1 MTHGLDDSGVK
12 YDSNGNLKNWFTEEA
27 KERFDEKA
35 NCFVRQYS
43 SEYVP
48 EVDMNV
54 WIRYSGVWDVFR
66 IFSVNT
72 VVMN

>member
-1 MTHGLDDSGVK
+1 MISYLGLK
-12 YDSNGNLKNWFTEEA
+12 YDSKGNRNDWFTIYSDA
-27 KERFDEKA
+27 KYDEKA
-35 NCFVRQYS
+35 NCFIQQYS

-66 IFSVNT
+66 ILSVNT